1 VLHQNSIIFFSKPG
15 SCLDILVDQGDN
27 ITQYVCKKNTPE
39 FLVHIIGIFQA
50 TAKKSTFCPVFD
62 SQNSNV
68 HSSLIFWPN
77 HPIFWI
83 LMV

>member
-1 VLHQNSIIFFSKPG
+1 MTRLKKGVFSLRVLHQNSILFFSKPG

-62 SQNSNV
+62 SQLKRS
-68 HSSLIFWPN
+68 
-77 HPIFWI
+77 
-83 LMV
+83 